1 MRALSVQQ
9 PWAALIAS
17 GEKSVEVRTWDT
29 SYRGPLL
36 ICAGG
41 KWHKLGVELH
51 GEKGERGV
59 AACVVELVDVRPM
72 TRKDLAAAGLPKDYP
87 LPLEGAVYAWVLAN
101 PRPVEPMPIRGQL
114 GLFTPPRAVV
124 VRLAAA

>member
-17 GEKSVEVRTWDT
+17 GEKSIEVRTWDT

-72 TRKDLAAAGLPKDYP
+72 TRKDLAAAGLPKDWP
-87 LPLEGAVYAWVLAN
+87 LDGLFAWVLAN
-101 PRPVEPMPIRGQL
+101 PRAVEPMPIRGQL

>member
-17 GEKSVEVRTWDT
+17 GEKSIEVRTWNT

-59 AACVVELVDVRPM
+59 AACAVELVDVRPM
-72 TRKDLAAAGLPKDYP
+72 TRKDLAAAGLPKGWP
-87 LPLEGAVYAWVLAN
+87 LDGLFAWELAN
-101 PRPVEPMPIRGQL
+101 ARAVEPMPIRGQL